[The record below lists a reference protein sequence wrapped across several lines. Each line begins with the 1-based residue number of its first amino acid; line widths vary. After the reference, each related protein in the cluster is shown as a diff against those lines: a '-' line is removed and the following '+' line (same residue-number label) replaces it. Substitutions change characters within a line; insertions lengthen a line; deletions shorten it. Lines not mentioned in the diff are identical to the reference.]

1 MVEVTVAQLEVRLKE
16 GWCDMG
22 MFKKVLNAVSPVASV
37 INKSGPVA
45 KMLGM
50 EQKKA
55 MARPMKSG
63 VVGMLKKGQAQN
75 ALEEGKARIAPV
87 KAAGMKKGGKVH
99 KMPDGT
105 MMKGASHKMAYGGK
119 VKKMAYGGKVKSGSS
134 ASKRADGCAV
144 KGKTKGR
151 II

>member
-1 MVEVTVAQLEVRLKE
+1 MVAQLEVRLKE
-16 GWCDMG
+16 GWFDMG
-22 MFKKVLNAVSPVASV
+22 ILKKALNVVSPAASV

-55 MARPMKSG
+55 VARPMGSG
-63 VVGMLKKGQAQN
+63 VVDMVKKGQAQN
-75 ALEEGKARIAPV
+75 ALQEGKARIAP
-87 KAAGMKKGGKVH
+87 KKMSKGGATH
-99 KMPDGT
+99 KMPDGS
-105 MMKGASHKMAYGGK
+105 MMKGASHKMGHGGR
-119 VKKMAYGGKVKSGSS
+119 VKKMSHGGS

-151 II
+151 MV